1 MDIRSEAMLACPA
14 SRWPWRHAAAAGIA
28 TAVMVAI
35 VGAWSQS
42 GPLVDWFANPVGL
55 AVVGIFAGATV
66 LIAARE
72 RQVSAARHARDEL
85 IQALGAG
92 PFGVAMFDGRDRL
105 VAHNAVYADF
115 CYPLP
120 AERIRLGMTYDALL
134 RQYLAAGFDTGGV
147 AAEDWIAG
155 RVDLHRTGGAIR
167 EISLPNG
174 KTARLRQHPL
184 PTGGV
189 LTVFTDISEL
199 KARERSAKEKAVHL
213 RTLVESLDHG
223 VALYDENWHIV
234 ASNARYAE
242 IFGLPAR
249 LAEMGRSLEDIL
261 RMRAQRGDYGAV
273 DPERAVAERFALAQR
288 PESHVFEQVLPDGRI
303 IELKNIKL
311 PRSGMVSIVQDTTA
325 RKQAEEGRTRSEA
338 YFRMMAD
345 NAPVMVWVADSDGK
359 VNFFNRRWLE
369 FRGGSLEAELT
380 TPWEEIVYP
389 DDALGLFSAFEAA
402 VATRQTY
409 THEFRLRRHDGAY
422 RWVMSTAVPRFEAD
436 GSLGGFVGSA
446 VDITERKHDEDLL
459 RAAKDQ
465 AVATSRT
472 KSELLANMSHELR
485 TPLNAIIGFS
495 EIMKGE
501 MFGPLGHDSYKE
513 YAADIYESGRHLLTL
528 INDILDVSKAEAGR
542 IELDEGL
549 VDLRPVIEACTRLVK
564 ARAESGEVTLAIKLP
579 DTAPK
584 LVADERRLKQ
594 VLLNLL
600 SNAVK
605 FTLPGGRVQVEA
617 SVLSSGDLALV
628 VADTGIGIAPED
640 IPRVLAPFGQVESGL
655 NRKYEG
661 TGLGL
666 TLTKALVE
674 LHGGGLDI
682 DSVRG
687 VGTKASAIFPAARV
701 RPHDA
706 EPDTT
711 HGRGRLRRLKVASGR

>member
-1 MDIRSEAMLACPA
+1 MPFHAEAKRQESTAPWVPA
-14 SRWPWRHAAAAGIA
+14 SAAAAFMAALFVVVAHLEGQPFLDGTYSHALEIVVA
-28 TAVMVAI
+28 TALAGVVAY
-35 VGAWSQS
+35 
-42 GPLVDWFANPVGL
+42 L
-55 AVVGIFAGATV
+55 AVRLRANR
-66 LIAARE
+66 IARRAEARI
-72 RQVSAARHARDEL
+72 VN
-85 IQALGAG
+85 ALGEG
-92 PFGVAMFDGRDRL
+92 PFGVAIFDGADRL
-105 VAHNAVYADF
+105 VSFNAAYADF
-115 CYPLP
+115 CYPLRP
-120 AERIRLGMTYDALL
+120 VDVQIGVTYEDLL
-134 RQYLAAGFDTGGV
+134 RRYVAAG
-147 AAEDWIAG
+147 AP
-155 RVDLHRTGGAIR
+155 TGGADPEAWVKSRVASHRAGGAAR
-167 EISLPNG
+167 EILFPNG
-174 KTARLRQHPL
+174 KTARVRQHRL
-184 PTGGV
+184 AGGGI
-189 LTVFTDISEL
+189 LTIITDISEL
-199 KARERSAKEKAVHL
+199 KDREQAVEKNAIHL

-223 VALYDENWHIV
+223 VALYDENWRIV
-234 ASNARYAE
+234 AANERFAE
-242 IFGLPAR
+242 VFGLPAR
-249 LAEMGRSLEDIL
+249 LAELGRSLEDIL

-273 DPERAVAERFALAQR
+273 DPERAVAERFALAQKLE
-288 PESHVFEQVLPDGRI
+288 PHNFEQVLPDGRVI
-303 IELKNIKL
+303 DLKNIKL
-311 PRSGMVSIVQDTTA
+311 PQGGMVSIAQDITA
-325 RKQAEEGRTRSEA
+325 RKHAEEGRARSEA

-345 NAPVMVWVADSDGK
+345 NAPVMVWVADSNGK

-369 FRGGSLEAELT
+369 FRGGSLETELAM
-380 TPWEEIVYP
+380 PWEEIVHP
-389 DDALGLFSAFEAA
+389 EDVSGLFSAFEAA

-409 THEFRLRRHDGAY
+409 THEYRLRRHDGAH

-513 YAADIYESGRHLLTL
+513 YASDIYESGRHLLTL

-542 IELDEGL
+542 IELEEEL
-549 VDLRPVIEACTRLVK
+549 VELRPVIEACGRLVK
-564 ARAESGEVTLAIKLP
+564 ARAESGEVTLAVKLP
-579 DTAPK
+579 DIAPK

-594 VLLNLL
+594 ILLNLL

-617 SVLSSGDLALV
+617 SVLPGGELALA

-666 TLTKALVE
+666 TLTKALIE
-674 LHGGGLDI
+674 LHGGRLDI

-701 RPHDA
+701 RPHDSEA
-706 EPDTT
+706 EPAQ
-711 HGRGRLRRLKVASGR
+711 GRGRLRRLKVASGR